1 MSDLMCASCPMIDLI
16 DRKWVRRILKTLVIE
31 GPMRFSELER
41 QLAGISPKTLT
52 ERLRA
57 LEEKEMVVR
66 KVYPEVPIR
75 VEYSL
80 TERGV
85 EVAQIVV
92 ATCDW
97 VKKWYPIPTS

>member
-52 ERLRA
+52 ERLRD

-85 EVAQIVV
+85 EVARIVV

-97 VKKWYPIPTS
+97 VKKWYPIHAS